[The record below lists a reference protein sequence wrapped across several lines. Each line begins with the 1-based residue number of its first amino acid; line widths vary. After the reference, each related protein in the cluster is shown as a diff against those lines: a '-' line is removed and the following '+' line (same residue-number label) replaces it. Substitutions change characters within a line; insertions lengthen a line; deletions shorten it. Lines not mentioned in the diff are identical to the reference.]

1 MANLTT
7 TPRPNPDIPLSLV
20 GLLHISSNITTFIF
34 IHIASIVSIS
44 GCVFYRLWS
53 VCGAP
58 LGLDWNWDVY
68 VDLLPEAEVDVRL
81 KNLDFL
87 LRAWI

>member
-1 MANLTT
+1 M
-7 TPRPNPDIPLSLV
+7 D
-20 GLLHISSNITTFIF
+20 
-34 IHIASIVSIS
+34 SIS

-58 LGLDWNWDVY
+58 LGLDWNWYVY
-68 VDLLPEAEVDVRL
+68 VGFLPEAEVDVRL

-87 LRAWI
+87 LRMCT